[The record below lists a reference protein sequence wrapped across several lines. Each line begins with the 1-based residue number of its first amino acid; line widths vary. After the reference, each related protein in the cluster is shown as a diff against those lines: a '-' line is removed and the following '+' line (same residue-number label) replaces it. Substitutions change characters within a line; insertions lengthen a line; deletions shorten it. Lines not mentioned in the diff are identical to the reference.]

1 MNMTN
6 SGTKYKLIDNINNI
20 EVYAL
25 EYGAIGTVYCTSGRI
40 YDSITN
46 EPFDGQFMEYISFFD
61 ENNNLLDN
69 PVIHNGIWKEQ

>member
-1 MNMTN
+1 MTD
-6 SGTKYKLIDNINNI
+6 SGTKYKLIDTINNI

-25 EYGAIGTVYCTSGRI
+25 EYDAIGTVYCTSGRI

-61 ENNNLLDN
+61 ENNNLKLF
-69 PVIHNGIWKEQ
+69 

>member
-1 MNMTN
+1 MTD
-6 SGTKYKLIDNINNI
+6 SGTKYKLIDTINNI